1 MWSSRTYIHMYRGTI
16 TSVCRVGGW
25 WWPAEKHMRW
35 REWKIGFDTHLVTL
49 HIAACPGVRCGC
61 CCFQGDRQAG
71 TEGQGGKQAA
81 TTTTVIMLLLFR
93 NNKRRT
99 KRENFYQF
107 SCSLCSGCYVCSVCI
122 LGWVDG
128 WMGGNGYE
136 CCVVLCADD
145 HHDEDGSHNKEASL
159 CSWQIQLFIVLCLL
173 LLLQLPP
180 TTTTIIMIIPTI
192 SWILFP
198 HVEMFIRS
206 GLWPRWMS

>member
-1 MWSSRTYIHMYRGTI
+1 MCTGFLFIMAHGLTSTISDVKFTYIHMYRGTI

-107 SCSLCSGCYVCSVCI
+107 SCSLCSGCYAPFVF
-122 LGWVDG
+122 LGGWMDGWVA
-128 WMGGNGYE
+128 MGMS
-136 CCVVLCADD
+136 VVLCCEQMIIMMRMAAIIKRP
-145 HHDEDGSHNKEASL
+145 HYVAGKSN
-159 CSWQIQLFIVLCLL
+159 CLL
-173 LLLQLPP
+173 SSVSSSCSNSSTSSSCHPP
-180 TTTTIIMIIPTI
+180 Q
-192 SWILFP
+192 
-198 HVEMFIRS
+198 RQ
-206 GLWPRWMS
+206 